1 MISRKSKT
9 SYKLWSLKNAL
20 TRKFETA
27 SDNWYIILCKN
38 NKIRVRVLGENV
50 QFIAHCFICTSM
62 KHEIFVII
70 FYDSNA
76 KTERSQI
83 MAIFGSEP
91 SHLYSYNHNLHF
103 YSNPLGLCILTC

>member
-27 SDNWYIILCKN
+27 SDYWYIILCKN

-62 KHEIFVII
+62 KQEIFVII
-70 FYDSNA
+70 FY
-76 KTERSQI
+76 
-83 MAIFGSEP
+83 EP
-91 SHLYSYNHNLHF
+91 NVVIKNILVSRFPYNENCLYIKMLINMSDHK
-103 YSNPLGLCILTC
+103 